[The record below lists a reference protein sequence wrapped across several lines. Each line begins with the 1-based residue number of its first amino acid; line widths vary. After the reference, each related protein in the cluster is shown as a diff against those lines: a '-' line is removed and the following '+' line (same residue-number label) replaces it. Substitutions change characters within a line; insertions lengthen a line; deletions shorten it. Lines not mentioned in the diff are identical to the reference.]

1 MKLFLLKFLRGKWI
15 IFFYHLFCVINFGVS
30 NSTSKNVFWKNIAY
44 TKHYSKKS
52 DTWSTYNSDYTR
64 VYISVYFLWRVQ
76 NIKLTHS
83 DRTAEPCNF
92 HATHWLEI
100 HLIFISMAEITK
112 NVFCCIVIRFCQTII
127 TVHSDISDTDL
138 LRPA

>member
-1 MKLFLLKFLRGKWI
+1 MKLFLLKILRGKWI
-15 IFFYHLFCVINFGVS
+15 SFFYHLFFVINFGVS
-30 NSTSKNVFWKNIAY
+30 NSTSKKVFLKNLAY

>member
-1 MKLFLLKFLRGKWI
+1 MKLFLLKILGGKWI
-15 IFFYHLFCVINFGVS
+15 SFFYHWFCGINFGVS

>member
-1 MKLFLLKFLRGKWI
+1 MKLFLLKILRGKWI
-15 IFFYHLFCVINFGVS
+15 SFFYHWFCVINFGVS

-100 HLIFISMAEITK
+100 HLIFISVAEITK